1 MTALVTLVGM
11 LLTLVLGFLIW
22 RFLDVTEELGRVRSD
37 VRRTDQATRDRL
49 RGER

>member
-1 MTALVTLVGM
+1 MTLIATLGGC
-11 LLTLVLGFLIW
+11 LLALVLGFLIF

-49 RGER
+49 RAER